1 MASIKAKDLCIQF
14 PVYNAAHRS
23 LRGNFISVATGGRF
37 SSDLTNH
44 VYVHALDKIN
54 LNIRNG
60 ERVALLGHNGSGKS
74 TLLRAIAGV
83 YYPTGGSLQVNGAI
97 STLIDLNQG
106 MDEEATG
113 WDNIILRG
121 LAMGMTRNEINER
134 KTEIAEF
141 SELGDFLQIPVRTY
155 SSGMKLRLAFSV
167 STSSPR
173 NIVLMDEW
181 LSTGDAD
188 FSEKATLR
196 LIDYLGKASILII
209 ATHSEK
215 LARRVCDRM
224 ITLSH
229 GRIQDDSVIC
239 NADDHFVT

>member
-1 MASIKAKDLCIQF
+1 MASIKAHNLSIQF

-23 LRGNFISVATGGRF
+23 FRGNFIKVATGGRF
-37 SSDLTNH
+37 SSDVTNH
-44 VYVHALDKIN
+44 VYINALDQIN
-54 LNIRNG
+54 LNIQNG

-83 YYPTGGSLQVNGAI
+83 YYPTGGSLEVEGSI
-97 STLIDLNQG
+97 STLIDLHQG
-106 MDEEATG
+106 MDAEATG

-121 LAMGMTRNEINER
+121 LAMGMSRDEINDR
-134 KTEIAEF
+134 KNEIAEF
-141 SELGDFLQIPVRTY
+141 SELGDFLDIPVRTY

-181 LSTGDAD
+181 LSTGDAS

-196 LIDYLGKASILII
+196 LIDYLGKASILVI

-215 LARRVCDRM
+215 LAMRICDR
-224 ITLSH
+224 IVTLSH
-229 GRIQDDSVIC
+229 GKVENDSPVNNPEKDFII
-239 NADDHFVT
+239 